1 MAPAFN
7 RCVIFE
13 TSERSWHGFDTI
25 QLPEERSG
33 MTRRSV
39 ALYFYS
45 KDRPADEIAPRHTT
59 YYVNRPLPDRFA
71 EGHTLTRSDLAELK
85 QLLDQRDGHIRM
97 LYADNT
103 ALRGAQERGLTGH
116 LLYLAKTR
124 LRALSALTPG
134 AAPSRCTCGAF
145 NPRRG
150 HAVMASR

>member
-1 MAPAFN
+1 
-7 RCVIFE
+7 
-13 TSERSWHGFDTI
+13 
-25 QLPEERSG
+25 

-116 LLYLAKTR
+116 LLYLAK
-124 LRALSALTPG
+124 RAYV
-134 AAPSRCTCGAF
+134 RF
-145 NPRRG
+145 R
-150 HAVMASR
+150 H